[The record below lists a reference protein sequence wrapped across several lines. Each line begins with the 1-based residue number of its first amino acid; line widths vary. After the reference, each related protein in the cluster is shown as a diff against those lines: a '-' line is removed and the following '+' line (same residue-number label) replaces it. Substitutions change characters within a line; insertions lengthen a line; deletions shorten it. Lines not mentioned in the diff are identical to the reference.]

1 MLADLLLAIGHFL
14 MIFAIVTLLA
24 MELMLLKPGLSGAA
38 IEKLG
43 RIDALYGGV
52 AMLLILVGFGR
63 VFLGLK
69 GSEFYTHNWVFWGK
83 IAAFVAMGL
92 LSIQPTRRILA
103 WRRQAKADPAFAPGA
118 AEIAATRRMV
128 HAETAALVLV
138 AIFASLMAR
147 GIGL

>member
-14 MIFAIVTLLA
+14 IVFAIVTLLA

-38 IEKLG
+38 LDKLG
-43 RIDALYGGV
+43 RVDALYGGV
-52 AMLLILVGFGR
+52 AMLLILIGFGR

-69 GSEFYTHNWVFWGK
+69 GSDFYTQNWLFWAK
-83 IAAFVAMGL
+83 IAAFLAMGL
-92 LSIQPTRRILA
+92 LSVRPTRTILA
-103 WRRQAKADPAFAPGA
+103 WRRQAKADPAYMPDA
-118 AEIAATRRMV
+118 AAIAATRRMV

-138 AIFASLMAR
+138 AILASMMAR